1 MSSLRANPR
10 ANPRPSRNQN
20 PTSSFSWVSSFFSKN
35 KGKQRQSV
43 RKSRSKWNRS
53 YYKQMLTLGIFG
65 LAILLG
71 AGSIWLGYMQTALVY
86 LSEKTI
92 NFSAHIGLR
101 IDEVYVEGRQ
111 HSPQD
116 IILAAVQAQRGQ
128 PILAYNLEAI
138 KSNLEKIDWIKSA
151 TVQRRLP
158 NLLYIQMIE
167 RKPIAL
173 WHHQQSFFLVDQE
186 GVVIASP
193 GVNQFQHLP
202 VVVGA
207 DAPVHAPKILALLE
221 KFPEIRKKLSSLV
234 RIRQRRWDLSLENSI
249 LVKLPEDAVED
260 ALARLSLL
268 IEQNKISKGE
278 TSIVDLRVPKQVILR
293 LSKAAAVRLKIKGKE
308 T

>member
-1 MSSLRANPR
+1 MLILG
-10 ANPRPSRNQN
+10 
-20 PTSSFSWVSSFFSKN
+20 FLGFF
-35 KGKQRQSV
+35 
-43 RKSRSKWNRS
+43 
-53 YYKQMLTLGIFG
+53 I
-65 LAILLG
+65 ILG
-71 AGSIWLGYMQTALVY
+71 AGSIWFGYMQTALIY
-86 LSEKTI
+86 FSQKTI
-92 NFSAHIGLR
+92 DFSAHMGLR
-101 IDEVYVEGRQ
+101 IDEVFVEGRQ

-116 IILAAVQAQRGQ
+116 IILAAVQAQRGH

-173 WHHQQSFFLVDQE
+173 WHHQKSFFLVDQE
-186 GVVIASP
+186 GVVITSP
-193 GVNQFQHLP
+193 GVTQFQHLP

-221 KFPEIRKKLSSLV
+221 KFPEIRKRLSSLV
-234 RIRQRRWDLSLENSI
+234 RIRERRWDLSLENSI
-249 LVKLPEDAVED
+249 LVKLPEDSVED

-268 IEQNKISKGE
+268 IEQKKISKDE
-278 TSIVDLRVPKQVILR
+278 TSVVDLRVPKQIILR
-293 LSKAAAVRLKIKGKE
+293 LSKAAAVRIKIKGKE